1 MKWHQLTPPRPT
13 TSHRG
18 IGFLLSALLLA
29 GLSAAVNA
37 QDSGSKAYLS
47 RYGRTAPKKPP
58 ARHDTASPLAVRLT
72 EWKVELS
79 QSTVPSGEVEI
90 TVKNG
95 GTMPHALEIE
105 GKGIEKELEPINA
118 GKTSKLR
125 LTLSPGTYELYCPIG
140 DGAHKQM
147 GMIAHIEVTGP
158 QTGSEMRGG
167 QSAD

>member
-1 MKWHQLTPPRPT
+1 MCD
-13 TSHRG
+13 
-18 IGFLLSALLLA
+18 
-29 GLSAAVNA
+29 AA
-37 QDSGSKAYLS
+37 
-47 RYGRTAPKKPP
+47 
-58 ARHDTASPLAVRLT
+58 TASSLTVRLS
-72 EWKVELS
+72 EWKLELS
-79 QSTVPSGEVEI
+79 QLTVPTGEVEI

-105 GKGIEKELEPINA
+105 GQGIEKELEPINA

-125 LTLSPGTYELYCPIG
+125 LTLPPGTYELYCPVG
-140 DGAHKQM
+140 DGAHKKM